1 MPVMASPTVEP
12 ELFPPCATS
21 EHSRVAI
28 NAHCRLHRRDGF
40 CVVAVCGVTI
50 AHFTESDRMAEA
62 HAMVA
67 LVSQGLALQ
76 TQVARAFGCDVR
88 TVRRHQRRFDEGGLA
103 ALGRPRGYP
112 KGKRRLAQTRV
123 ERVQRWKCAGVS
135 NREIARRLGVTE
147 KAVRKLAARLGWRP
161 SLPNQGQLEFGITA
175 ADPNLSAAGPSP
187 VANASVVAATPQPEL
202 QPGTVPADPKLSAL
216 RVPVSFD
223 SDPAARNVDRVLAC
237 MGVLDDA
244 APRFRSGEQVWGA
257 GVLLAVPALID
268 SGVFAIAREIYGSI
282 GPAFYGLRTVVAT
295 MLLMALLRVKRPEEF
310 KEHSPKELG
319 RLLGLDRAP
328 EVKTL
333 RRKLTRLAG
342 QGRAADFGRALAQQR
357 VESRGKAMGFL
368 YVDGHVRA
376 YHGKRKLPKTHVAR
390 IRLAMP
396 ASTDYWVNDAQGEP
410 LFVIPTEANKG
421 LVAILPSVLADVRKL
436 VGDRRVTVVFDRGGW
451 SPKLFKKMIE
461 DGFDILTYRKGKSRK
476 VPKKSFSLH
485 EATFDGCKLSYQLA
499 DQNVLLLKRSLRLRQ
514 VTRLA
519 DDGKHQTPI
528 ITSRTDLRAIEVAH
542 RMFERWRQ
550 ENFFKYLRD
559 EYALDALV
567 DYGTEAAHPQR
578 QVPNPMRRKLDA
590 DLHKAKQE
598 LQQRIDDYGLAAHTN
613 PEQLRRTMRGFKIAN
628 AGLRK
633 DMLEAMDRLAKLEM
647 KRCAVPARVPVQR
660 VVNGDVIKLT
670 VERKHLTDILK
681 MVAYQAEGDI
691 VRLIEPHYERN
702 EDEGRTLVQGMLANP
717 GDILVDG
724 KNLCVNLKPLSSPHR
739 TRVLETLCEAIN
751 LTATRFPGIDLS
763 LCFCVK
769 SQPLKSL
776 AFPGSNRDDEPLDQA
791 QPDILT
797 GG

>member
-1 MPVMASPTVEP
+1 MMLAMTSLTDEP
-12 ELFPPCATS
+12 ELFPPTADTDQS
-21 EHSRVAI
+21 AVVI
-28 NAHCRLHRRDGF
+28 NVRCRLHRRDGH
-40 CVVAVCGVTI
+40 CVVAAAGVVI
-50 AHFTESDRMAEA
+50 AHFTEGDRMAEA

-76 TQVARAFGCDVR
+76 TQIARAFGCDAR

-103 ALGRPRGYP
+103 VLGRPRGYP
-112 KGKRRLAQTRV
+112 KGKPRLAQTRV
-123 ERVQRWKCAGVS
+123 ESVQRWKSAGVS
-135 NREIARRLGVTE
+135 NREIARRLGVNE

-161 SLPNQGQLEFGITA
+161 ALPEQEELVFGIDT
-175 ADPNLSAAGPSP
+175 
-187 VANASVVAATPQPEL
+187 
-202 QPGTVPADPKLSAL
+202 ADPKLSAS

-223 SDPAARNVDRVLAC
+223 SDPAVRDVDRVLAC
-237 MGVLDDA
+237 MGMLDDA
-244 APRFRSGEQVWGA
+244 APRFRPGEQVWGA

-268 SGVFAIAREIYGSI
+268 SGVFAIAREIYGSV

-295 MLLMALLRVKRPEEF
+295 LLLMALLRVKRPEEL
-310 KEHSPKELG
+310 KEHSPQELG

-342 QGRAADFGRALAQQR
+342 HGRAADFGRALAQRR
-357 VESRGKAMGFL
+357 VDSRGTAMGFL

-376 YHGKRKLPKTHVAR
+376 YHGERKLPKTHVAR

-396 ASTDYWVNDAQGEP
+396 ASTDYWINDTQGEP

-421 LVAILPSVLADVRKL
+421 LVAILPTVLADVRKL

-476 VPKKSFSLH
+476 VPKKSFALH
-485 EATFDGCKLSYQLA
+485 EAIIDGSKLSYQLA
-499 DQNVLLLKRSLRLRQ
+499 DQNVLLLKRTLRLRQ

-519 DDGKHQTPI
+519 DDGRHQTPI

-550 ENFFKYLRD
+550 ENFFKYLRE

-567 DYGTEAAHPQR
+567 DYGTEVADPQR
-578 QVPNPMRRKLDA
+578 QVPNPMRSNLDEQVC
-590 DLHKAKQE
+590 KAELE
-598 LQQRIDDYGLAAHTN
+598 LQQLIADYGLAAHNN

-628 AGLRK
+628 AALGK
-633 DMLEAMDRLAKLEM
+633 DVLKAMDRLATLK
-647 KRCAVPARVPVQR
+647 KRRSAVPTRVPVQR
-660 VVNGDVIKLT
+660 AMRGEVIKLT

-681 MVAYQAEGDI
+681 MVAYQAESDL
-691 VRLIEPHYERN
+691 VRLIQPHYERHV
-702 EDEGRTLVQGMLANP
+702 EEGRTLVQTILANP
-717 GDILVDG
+717 GDIEVDG
-724 KNLCVNLKPLSSPHR
+724 NNLRVNLEPLSSPHR
-739 TRVLETLCEAIN
+739 TRALEALCKATQV
-751 LTATRFPGIDLS
+751 TATCFPGTDLR
-763 LCFCVK
+763 LCFRVK
-769 SQPLKSL
+769 PEPLQSL
-776 AFPGSNRDDEPLDQA
+776 AFPGCSPGSEAIDAAR
-791 QPDILT
+791 PDILI